1 MDTEELETAIR
12 NLGEHI
18 LADIRKA
25 SRKGMHPDFI
35 TDRLLGWGM
44 KQDNLKVALFRFVDV
59 LPSLNDPTT
68 IVKIAQEYFAPLK
81 DNLPRPLGAL
91 LNWRSGRITSTA
103 IAAIAQRAIRSVA
116 SQFIVG
122 ETPLQALDKLRSI
135 RKNGRSF
142 TIDILGEATL
152 SETEAH
158 RYLIQYLELLDTLNS
173 AVPVW
178 SESLPLVESHPGE
191 QRAINVSVK
200 LSALYSQTSP
210 LANDRSIAIL
220 SEKLAEIFRKA
231 ITCNAF
237 VYIDMEDTS
246 LTSIIIDTF
255 KQTLLLPEFSSWD
268 GAGIVLQA
276 YLKRTSTDLEKLIEY
291 ARARKTPFA
300 IRLVK
305 GAYWDTETLLSSQH
319 GWPNPVWSKKY
330 QTDIAYEKLTET
342 LLNNVAYIYPAF
354 ASHNIRSLC
363 HAVCMAELLG
373 VNKNSYEL
381 QSLYGMAEPVKNW
394 FASKDYLVREYAP
407 VGAMIPGM
415 SYLVRRLLENT
426 SNESFL
432 KKTFHDELSN
442 DELLGKPT
450 ANDAHSLPPISH
462 EAIANS
468 CTGSFSDS
476 SSGSFSNTPLLDFSE
491 EDMRTQYLAVLR
503 EQERKLVNRPLSV
516 IPGIG
521 DIKISRPIND
531 TSSMPDS
538 PSRVIANISNATE
551 EEVEVALSMLS
562 ASFPVWRKVSVEQRC
577 AVLLKAADIIEE
589 ERLSLAA
596 LITLE
601 AGKPWLE
608 ADKDVAEAIDF
619 CRYYAMQ
626 ARNLFQSQVMGSAPG
641 EHNIYSYEPRGVA
654 AVIAPWNFPLAI
666 PCGMFAAALVTG
678 NTVALKPAEQTPLI
692 ARTLFDI
699 FLAAGAPKDC
709 IAFLP
714 GPGETIGRHLVSSNK
729 VETIVFTGSKD
740 VGLEIIRA
748 ASEVKPGQRHIKR
761 VVAELGGKNA
771 IIIDESADLDEAVAG
786 VIYSAFGYAGQKCSA
801 ASRVIVHESIWDTVL
816 ERLASAA
823 ESVNIL
829 PSTDPACYF
838 GPVIDIESA
847 NRLRQK
853 ISKAAEDCRPLL
865 RKQFR
870 LPDDNENS
878 SEESCYLA
886 PAIFCDIPED
896 HFLLKEELFGPV
908 IAVVKVSNFSE
919 AIATALNTPY
929 ALTGAVYS
937 RSPINIAMAIEE
949 FRTGNLY
956 INRSSTG
963 ALVERQPF
971 GGAFMS
977 GVGSKAG
984 GPDYLMQFVIPR
996 VVTEN
1001 TIRRG
1006 FAPSEEYSKVTE
1018 G

>member
-1 MDTEELETAIR
+1 MNTEELESAIKI
-12 NLGEHI
+12 LGENI
-18 LADIRKA
+18 LSDIRKA

-59 LPSLNDPTT
+59 LPSLDDPNT
-68 IVKIAQEYFAPLK
+68 IVRIAQEYFAPLK
-81 DNLPRPLGAL
+81 NTLPRLLGGL
-91 LNWRSGRITSTA
+91 LDWRSGRITSSP

-122 ETPLQALDKLRSI
+122 ETPMQALEKLRAI
-135 RKNGRSF
+135 RKKGRGF

-152 SETEAH
+152 SETEAQ
-158 RYLIQYLELLDTLNS
+158 RYLEQYLELLETLHN

-178 SESLPLVESHPGE
+178 SESLPIIDSHPGE
-191 QRAINVSVK
+191 QRVINISVK

-210 LANDRSIAIL
+210 LASDISIAIL
-220 SEKLAEIFRKA
+220 SETLSKIFRKA
-231 ITCNAF
+231 IDCNAF
-237 VYIDMEDTS
+237 VYLDMEDTS
-246 LTSIIIDTF
+246 FTSIIIDTF
-255 KQTLLLPEFSSWD
+255 KKTLSLPEFSSWD

-276 YLKRTSTDLEKLIEY
+276 YLKRTAADLDGLIEF
-291 ARARKTPFA
+291 ARARNIPFA

-319 GWPNPVWSKKY
+319 GWPNPVWSRKQ
-330 QTDIAYEKLTET
+330 QTDMAYEKLTE
-342 LLNNVAYIYPAF
+342 LLLKNIDYVYPAF

-363 HAVCMAELLG
+363 HAVCLAEMLG
-373 VNKNSYEL
+373 VAKNSYEL

-394 FASKDYLVREYAP
+394 FANNGYLVREYAP

-442 DELLGKPT
+442 DELLGNP
-450 ANDAHSLPPISH
+450 A
-462 EAIANS
+462 ANS
-468 CTGSFSDS
+468 AHTLAPVSKDKPKNSFV
-476 SSGSFSNTPLLDFSE
+476 NTPLLDFSE
-491 EDMRTQYLAVLR
+491 EDKRTQYLASLR
-503 EQERKLVNRPLSV
+503 EQERKLLNCPVSV
-516 IPGIG
+516 KPIIG
-521 DIKISRPIND
+521 NLEISRPIND
-531 TSSMPDS
+531 TSVMPDI
-538 PSRVIANISNATE
+538 PTRVIANISNATE
-551 EEVEVALSMLS
+551 GDTLVALEMLS
-562 ASFPVWRKVSVEQRC
+562 ASFPTWRNTPVKERS
-577 AVLLKAADIIEE
+577 AVLLKAADIIEK
-589 ERLSLAA
+589 ERISLAA
-596 LITLE
+596 LITIE

-619 CRYYAMQ
+619 CRYYALQ
-626 ARNLFQSQVMGSAPG
+626 AETLFRPQVMGSAPG
-641 EHNIYSYEPRGVA
+641 ESNIYSYEPRGVA

-692 ARTLFDI
+692 AQTLFKI
-699 FLAAGAPKDC
+699 FLAAGTPDNC

-714 GPGETIGRHLVSSNK
+714 GPGETIGRLLVTNGK

-740 VGLEIIRA
+740 VGLEIIQE
-748 ASEVKPGQRHIKR
+748 ASKVKPEQRHIKR
-761 VVAELGGKNA
+761 VIVELGGKNA

-801 ASRVIVHESIWDTVL
+801 ASRIIVHESIWDTLL
-816 ERLASAA
+816 ERLARAV
-823 ESVNIL
+823 ESINIL
-829 PSTDPACYF
+829 PATDPACYL
-838 GPVIDIESA
+838 GPVIDSVSA
-847 NRLRQK
+847 NRLRLK
-853 ISKAAEDCRPLL
+853 IAQATKDCQSLL
-865 RKQFR
+865 TKEFK
-870 LPDDNENS
+870 LPCEGRIPE
-878 SEESCYLA
+878 EESCYLA
-886 PAIFCDIPED
+886 PAIFCNIPEG
-896 HFLLKEELFGPV
+896 HFLLNEELFGPV
-908 IAVVKVSNFSE
+908 IAVIKAESFTD
-919 AIATALNTPY
+919 AIGIALDTPY
-929 ALTGAVYS
+929 GLTGAVYS
-937 RSPINIAMAIEE
+937 RSPINIAIAIEE

-971 GGAFMS
+971 GGAYMS

-1006 FAPSEEYSKVTE
+1006 FAPSEEYSKVTGE
-1018 G
+1018 